1 MKTYNDAFAL
11 LQEKQNAYQFR
22 QRQKKATLY
31 HQIPELSDLDNQL
44 NRLGVA
50 LTRATIARE
59 KLDKTAIIRQQMS
72 ELEARKRPGRRKG
85 RSADPLLLLLALSG
99 HRNSPGR
106 NLFMSKPV
114 SGRNQFFQLT

>member
-1 MKTYNDAFAL
+1 MKTYNEAFAL

-50 LTRATIARE
+50 LTRATIARSS
-59 KLDKTAIIRQQMS
+59 IRRQ
-72 ELEARKRPGRRKG
+72 L
-85 RSADPLLLLLALSG
+85 SAC
-99 HRNSPGR
+99 R
-106 NLFMSKPV
+106 
-114 SGRNQFFQLT
+114 